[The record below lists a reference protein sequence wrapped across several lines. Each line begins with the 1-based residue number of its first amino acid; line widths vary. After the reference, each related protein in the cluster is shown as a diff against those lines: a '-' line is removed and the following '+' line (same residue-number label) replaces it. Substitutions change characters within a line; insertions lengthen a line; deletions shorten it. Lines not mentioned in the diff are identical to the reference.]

1 MAATRCCSCGD
12 ESCCKAVSLRV
23 GWPFIC
29 VVASVLSAR
38 LPYIALLNIVC
49 EGIMRNDPWKHVLGV
64 LAGVSRGRVSADGDT
79 LCLGYAAYEAGCPI
93 VQKAAKEVAKQASR
107 QSAKPACRNLC
118 DGYTEPRV
126 NIIERISA
134 TRLVVCWCD
143 ATSGRYG
150 EQSWKLCAARNGA
163 VCALSGARIRRGDK
177 VYRPWSRGQKKP
189 VNANQSILASAVT
202 DV

>member
-1 MAATRCCSCGD
+1 
-12 ESCCKAVSLRV
+12 
-23 GWPFIC
+23 
-29 VVASVLSAR
+29 VASALLSR
-38 LPYIALLNIVC
+38 LPYIAVLKIVC
-49 EGIMRNDPWKHVLGV
+49 EGTMRNDPWKHVLNV
-64 LAGVSRGRVSADGDT
+64 LAGVSRAGVAANEGT
-79 LCLGYAAYEAGCPI
+79 PCLGYAAYEPGCPT
-93 VQKAAKEVAKQASR
+93 VQKAAKDVAKQASR
-107 QSAKPACRNLC
+107 QSAKQACKNLC
-118 DGYTEPRV
+118 DGYREPRV